1 MEIFYNILCPVKKVP
16 VQRTRSHIHLLGE
29 CGPLLWV
36 LPWSSLLLLLESTL
50 GDDGGKGGTNCNI
63 ILLPSL
69 NPPEELDPITMPL
82 WRGETCFWLAK
93 FTLRD
98 VVRVGS
104 FIISFTIMLT
114 SLQSD
119 PGLCLLRPPRD
130 SGGFAASL
138 PWLHKWTKLNC
149 HNFYLNIFVHVSIE
163 ILMLENLEWKQLTQS
178 IAIMVLLVR
187 VALDHNLCRLTPF
200 PHHSK
205 YLEPPHN
212 LN

>member
-1 MEIFYNILCPVKKVP
+1 MSHFGTSLHSEESAAKMEIFYNILCPVKKVP
-16 VQRTRSHIHLLGE
+16 VQTTRSHIHLLGE

-50 GDDGGKGGTNCNI
+50 GDDGGKGGTDCNI

-69 NPPEELDPITMPL
+69 NPPEELDPITRPL
-82 WRGETCFWLAK
+82 WGGETRFWLVE

-119 PGLCLLRPPRD
+119 PGPCLLRPPRD
-130 SGGFAASL
+130 SGGFIGESSSRSESVSL
-138 PWLHKWTKLNC
+138 DTISWSFEVSWT
-149 HNFYLNIFVHVSIE
+149 S
-163 ILMLENLEWKQLTQS
+163 T
-178 IAIMVLLVR
+178 
-187 VALDHNLCRLTPF
+187 
-200 PHHSK
+200 
-205 YLEPPHN
+205 
-212 LN
+212 